1 VPLPGAVPPLGTAE
15 EHRRLSRTK
24 PVRARIG
31 EEQGFTLF
39 ELLIVI
45 LIIGVLAEIA
55 IPAFLGQASK
65 ANDAAAKS
73 ALHTAQTA
81 IETYRLDHGDYC
93 GAQASDLIAIEA
105 TLVTANALTVNAC
118 GGGDKNAYTLS
129 VTSRSNYRTVYTVS
143 VLDGVTDR
151 SCSTPGQGGCA
162 PGGTW

>member
-1 VPLPGAVPPLGTAE
+1 
-15 EHRRLSRTK
+15 LSSIK
-24 PVRARIG
+24 SVRARIG
-31 EEQGFTLF
+31 EEQGFTLV

-81 IETYRLDHGDYC
+81 IEAYRLDHGDYC
-93 GAQASDLIAIEA
+93 GAQRSDLIAIEA
-105 TLVTANALTVNAC
+105 TLVDANVLTVNAC
-118 GGGDKNAYTLS
+118 GGGDKNDYTLS
-129 VTSRSNYRTVYTVS
+129 VTSKSSYRTVYTVS
-143 VLDGVTDR
+143 VVDGVADR

>member
-1 VPLPGAVPPLGTAE
+1 M
-15 EHRRLSRTK
+15 SSIK
-24 PVRARIG
+24 SVRAGIG
-31 EEQGFTLF
+31 EEQGFTLV

-65 ANDAAAKS
+65 ANDAVAKS

-93 GAQASDLIAIEA
+93 GAQRSDLIAIEA
-105 TLVTANALTVNAC
+105 TLVDANMLTVNSC
-118 GGGDKNAYTLS
+118 GGGDKNAYALS
-129 VTSRSNYRTVYTVS
+129 VTSKSSYRTVYTVS
-143 VLDGVTDR
+143 VVDGVTDR